1 MFTIDDAFDF
11 SGFGLRFLREG
22 FTVGEEFR
30 EFDWHRDGSSV
41 VREHRFKLFRASVFM
56 DRGVVRRVY
65 FRDYIRETFSLVDR
79 DDDVGANVLPK
90 HFVRAVFVDDVY
102 FVRRKAGFRE
112 HGVDVWSHFLYFV
125 ELRRWIRDVLFVF
138 SFKGY
143 D

>member
-1 MFTIDDAFDF
+1 
-11 SGFGLRFLREG
+11 
-22 FTVGEEFR
+22 
-30 EFDWHRDGSSV
+30 
-41 VREHRFKLFRASVFM
+41 M

-112 HGVDVWSHFLYFV
+112 HGVDVWSRFLYFV